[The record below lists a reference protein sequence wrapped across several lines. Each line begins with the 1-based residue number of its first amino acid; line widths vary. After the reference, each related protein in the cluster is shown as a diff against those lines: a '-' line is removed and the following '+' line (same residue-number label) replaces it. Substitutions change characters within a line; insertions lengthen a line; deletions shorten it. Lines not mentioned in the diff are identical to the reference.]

1 MMDEFVRNLEWKI
14 EKKVRTTRCNEV
26 TLRETVDLRAVK
38 YLNSMPKAWWKEILK
53 TDKERKFEVEYK
65 KVKTF
70 LSGQLDGTGIT
81 RHYKFADGKTFGRQ
95 FDHSGLQ
102 GMQKAIRG
110 ALCEGS
116 VSDLDMVNCHP
127 MILAWICRKYDI
139 ACPSLEHYIRNRDKI
154 LTEIC
159 DNSKY
164 DKCDAKTLF
173 LKSTNSSWRHK
184 PFGND
189 FFDSYDSEMK
199 KIQKKLNCIP
209 DYSFIKPKVKKGDNE
224 DGSFI
229 NLCLCYHENLIL
241 MEAMKHLQSK
251 NVEICTLAFDGLMHY
266 GLEDEALLNSLNTC
280 IQCFLKDSDFKFIYK
295 PHLKC
300 ISVPADFD
308 ETQVPDKTYK
318 MMCREFNLTHAK
330 VGDKYICEDMNGEK
344 LVQTEMNIKQR
355 YKHLRVYDR
364 DEQFIDAWLK
374 NITNTNMRVY
384 TMFGLHP
391 EEKACPKN
399 TYNLWEPFAYSLK
412 TGDYTPDKEAL
423 SKIRHL
429 IMCLANHE
437 EKSETFLLDW
447 MAQMIQY
454 PKTKSLVPVIQSDQ
468 GAGKNTLVDILRE
481 LLGKN
486 KVWDCVDPLR
496 DIFGNFNGKMKN
508 AFLVNLNESSSK
520 DFKGVMGKVKAFV
533 TDSEFTL
540 RAMQQ
545 DAIEL
550 PSFHRFILTTNDD
563 FPIPTGKGDRR
574 FGIIAASND
583 LIDNKAFFTD
593 MYDNVITSETAM
605 RTFWDFLMARPVKEK
620 MTKEDL
626 PDTEYHQE
634 LKRLDEH
641 PIIQW
646 VQNIARISPK
656 QTIRMSSDTIWDSYR
671 DFCRDSN
678 INFDRVNRR
687 GFETKMG
694 ITLKSIPGAS
704 TKIQSTNGRVR
715 VFDLELIRGHYN
727 IDKPD
732 ELKMLEDP
740 DPE

>member
-1 MMDEFVRNLEWKI
+1 MLDEIERRI
-14 EKKVRTTRCNEV
+14 EKKMGITQTKENYIV
-26 TLRETVDLRAVK
+26 TLKETVNPRAVK
-38 YLNSMPKAWWKEILK
+38 YLNSKPKAWWKEILK
-53 TDKERKFEVEYK
+53 TDKDRKFEVEYK
-65 KVKTF
+65 KVKAF
-70 LSGQLDGTGIT
+70 LSGQLDGTGTT
-81 RHYKFADGKTFGRQ
+81 RRYKYADGKTFGRQ

-102 GMQKAIRG
+102 GMQKDIRG
-110 ALCEGS
+110 VLCQDS
-116 VSDLDMVNCHP
+116 ISDLDIVNCHP

-139 ACPSLEHYIRNRDKI
+139 ACPSLEYYIKNRDKI

-159 DNSKY
+159 ELQY
-164 DKCDAKTLF
+164 DKCDAKVLF
-173 LKSTNSSWRHK
+173 LKSTNSSWHIK
-184 PFGND
+184 SFGND

-199 KIQKKLNCIP
+199 RIQKKLNCNP
-209 DYSFIKPKVKKGDNE
+209 AYNFIKSKVKKGDNE

-241 MEAMKHLQSK
+241 MEAKEHLESQ
-251 NVEICTLAFDGLMHY
+251 NVKICTLAFDGLMHY
-266 GLEDEALLNSLNTC
+266 GPENPDLLNSLNTC
-280 IQCFLKDSDFKFIYK
+280 IQSSLKDSDFKFIYK
-295 PHLKC
+295 PHSKC
-300 ISVPADFD
+300 ISVPSDFD
-308 ETQVPDKTYK
+308 ETQVPDKSYK
-318 MMCREFNLTHAK
+318 IKCREFNLTHAK

-344 LVQTEMNIKQR
+344 LVQTEMNMKQR

-374 NITNTNMRVY
+374 NITDTNMRVY

-412 TGDYTPDKEAL
+412 TGDYTPDEEAL

-468 GAGKNTLVDILRE
+468 GAGKNTLIDILRE
-481 LLGKN
+481 LLGKS
-486 KVWDCVDPLR
+486 KVWDCTDPLR
-496 DIFGNFNGKMKN
+496 DIFGNFNGKMKS

-520 DFKGVMGKVKAFV
+520 DFRSVMGKVKAFV

-583 LIDNKAFFTD
+583 LIGNEAFFTD
-593 MYDNVITSETAM
+593 MHNNVIKSETAM

-646 VQNIARISPK
+646 VQDVARKSQK
-656 QTIRMSSDTIWDSYR
+656 QSVKMSSDAIWDSYR
-671 DFCRDSN
+671 DFCRDNN
-678 INFDRVNRR
+678 INFDRVTRR

-694 ITLKSIPGAS
+694 ITLKSIPGAN
-704 TKIQSTNGRVR
+704 TKIRCSRDYVR
-715 VFDLELIRGHYN
+715 VFDLELIREHYN
-727 IDKPD
+727 IFPD
-732 ELKMLEDP
+732 EPKDLEDN
-740 DPE
+740 PE

>member
-1 MMDEFVRNLEWKI
+1 MLDEIERRI
-14 EKKVRTTRCNEV
+14 EKKMGITQTEENYIV
-26 TLRETVDLRAVK
+26 TLKETVNPRAVK
-38 YLNSMPKAWWKEILK
+38 YLNSKPKAWWKEILK
-53 TDKERKFEVEYK
+53 TDKNRKFEVEYK
-65 KVKTF
+65 KLKAF
-70 LSGQLDGTGIT
+70 LSGQLDGTGTT
-81 RHYKFADGKTFGRQ
+81 RRYKYANGKTFGRQ

-102 GMQKAIRG
+102 GMQKDIRG
-110 ALCEGS
+110 VLCQDS
-116 VSDLDMVNCHP
+116 ISDLDIVNCHP
-127 MILAWICRKYDI
+127 MILAWICRKHNI
-139 ACPSLEHYIRNRDKI
+139 ACPSLEYYIKNRDKI

-159 DNSKY
+159 DNFNY
-164 DKCDAKTLF
+164 DKCDAKVLF
-173 LKSTNSSWRHK
+173 LKSTNSSWHIK
-184 PFGND
+184 SFGND

-199 KIQKKLNCIP
+199 RIQKKLNCNP
-209 DYSFIKPKVKKGDNE
+209 AYNFIKSKVKKGDNE

-229 NLCLCYHENLIL
+229 NLCLCYYENLIL
-241 MEAMKHLQSK
+241 MEAKKHLESQ
-251 NVEICTLAFDGLMHY
+251 NVKICTLAFDGLMHY
-266 GLEDEALLNSLNTC
+266 GPENLDLLNSLNTC
-280 IQCFLKDSDFKFIYK
+280 IQCFLKDGDFKFIYK
-295 PHLKC
+295 PHSKC

-308 ETQVPDKTYK
+308 ETQVPDKSYK
-318 MMCREFNLTHAK
+318 MMSREFNLTHAK

-344 LVQTEMNIKQR
+344 LVQTEMNMKQR

-364 DEQFIDAWLK
+364 EEQFIDAWVK
-374 NITNTNMRVY
+374 NITDTNMRVY

-412 TGDYTPDKEAL
+412 TGDYTPDEEAL

-468 GAGKNTLVDILRE
+468 GAGKNTLIDILKE
-481 LLGKN
+481 LLGKS
-486 KVWDCVDPLR
+486 KVWDCTDPLR
-496 DIFGNFNGKMKN
+496 DIFGNFNGKMKS

-520 DFKGVMGKVKAFV
+520 DFRSVMGKVKAFV

-583 LIDNKAFFTD
+583 LIGNTAFFTD
-593 MYDNVITSETAM
+593 MHDNVIKSETAM

-646 VQNIARISPK
+646 VQNVARKSQK
-656 QTIRMSSDTIWDSYR
+656 QSVRMSSDAIWDSYR

-694 ITLKSIPGAS
+694 ITLKSIPGAN

-715 VFDLELIRGHYN
+715 VFDLELIREHYN
-727 IDKPD
+727 IFPD
-732 ELKMLEDP
+732 EPMIED